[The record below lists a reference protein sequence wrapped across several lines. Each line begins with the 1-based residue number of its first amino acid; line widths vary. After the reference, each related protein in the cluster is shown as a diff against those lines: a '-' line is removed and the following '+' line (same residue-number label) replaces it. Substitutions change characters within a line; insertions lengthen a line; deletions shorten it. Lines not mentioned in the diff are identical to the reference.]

1 MVARLRLARIYQRIS
16 GLDNCNEDQCL
27 RISNQAVSKLKV
39 HSRGFERL
47 QQELGFELCSGHTA
61 EIRTKRVRKQKTES
75 PGW

>member
-1 MVARLRLARIYQRIS
+1 M
-16 GLDNCNEDQCL
+16 
-27 RISNQAVSKLKV
+27 QAVSKLKV
-39 HSRGFERL
+39 HSRWFERL